1 MSKKKHKLKHK
12 GSWEEKQI
20 DQPNKGKFVITP
32 EMQQEAADR
41 FKDPIKKWI
50 ASDEII
56 KNDQAVKIN
65 PFDSNI
71 IPGMPNYMVNPP
83 KMYDVDPFP
92 PLASP
97 EQIEILNEAYLKM
110 QQEAAGTSSV
120 EDTSWIQTFSGRKF
134 FPLNPFLDSIVIQ
147 DIAHA
152 LSMQCRF
159 TGHTSQF
166 YCVTPDTK
174 ILTDDLTWVPAGS
187 LKLNDG
193 LVGFDEHAIKLSKFR
208 NRRKMKHSTVLH
220 TGIIKR
226 HVYAI
231 YLSDGSVLKSSDE
244 HPWLICSK
252 KSRNQKWNTTQEI
265 IDAIKDGRQRF
276 FLKFLEPWSTPI
288 DNYDIGYLSGIFDG
302 EATMGC
308 DRQGFTLSV
317 AQNPGPVMEK
327 IKYTLTKLNFNYAEY
342 SSKDKKCRK
351 LQLIGTWFD
360 RLRFLGIINPIRL
373 KQKYQKHLKSNNWRK
388 EFDSIKMLSVTKI
401 EDLGMQD
408 VVALETSSRTYFAE
422 GFGSHNSISQHSVLV
437 SYLCDPI
444 DSLWGLL
451 HDSSEA
457 YLTDLASPLKR
468 SGKFQDY
475 VECEKKLQV
484 HICQRFGLSEIE
496 PESVKRADKLLLSME
511 ARDLMGP
518 LHSDWKMNIKPL
530 PFTITPLP
538 PLEAEKLFLDRF
550 DELFGAAK

>member
-159 TGHTSQF
+159 TGHTKFF
-166 YCVTPDTK
+166 Y
-174 ILTDDLTWVPAGS
+174 
-187 LKLNDG
+187 
-193 LVGFDEHAIKLSKFR
+193 
-208 NRRKMKHSTVLH
+208 
-220 TGIIKR
+220 
-226 HVYAI
+226 
-231 YLSDGSVLKSSDE
+231 
-244 HPWLICSK
+244 
-252 KSRNQKWNTTQEI
+252 
-265 IDAIKDGRQRF
+265 
-276 FLKFLEPWSTPI
+276 
-288 DNYDIGYLSGIFDG
+288 
-302 EATMGC
+302 
-308 DRQGFTLSV
+308 
-317 AQNPGPVMEK
+317 
-327 IKYTLTKLNFNYAEY
+327 
-342 SSKDKKCRK
+342 
-351 LQLIGTWFD
+351 
-360 RLRFLGIINPIRL
+360 
-373 KQKYQKHLKSNNWRK
+373 
-388 EFDSIKMLSVTKI
+388 
-401 EDLGMQD
+401 
-408 VVALETSSRTYFAE
+408 
-422 GFGSHNSISQHSVLV
+422 SISQHSVLV

-550 DELFGAAK
+550 DELFGAVK